1 MKRAWALLLACGVCL
16 AASDRVPM
24 TAKFEDSASFRWLS
38 KKVLRSRVLDDCG
51 SLAHWKAFTT
61 GGIPLVDARVDLKA
75 TDAERAVSEMSV
87 TAEGS
92 RDGGPVLRVRVP
104 ARLPVPGPKSGR
116 AWGGAGVR
124 RLFGGED
131 WRRFN
136 RVSFWVRPEGPGF
149 FVTALELRLYNEG
162 VEKLPAPFGQEGET
176 TVVLRNHEWNR
187 VVWEIGNVARDK
199 VASLEF
205 HYLISGGEPEA
216 GTAVVFDFDD
226 LELEAVEP
234 DYVEGWGVWPGRVA
248 YSHTGYSNG
257 GVKTALASGLAA
269 REFRLVDQ
277 ETGETVLAKP
287 VRTVSTRLGGF
298 QVMDFSEVRRT
309 GSYVL
314 EAGGPATRPFR
325 IEPDVWRGTVL
336 KALNFLYAERCGAA
350 IPGIHSVCHRDWT
363 VEHDGKRIVINGGW
377 HDAGDLTQDLF
388 NTTEIVRG
396 LFRMAERLSA
406 RGDDPELLA
415 RVLEEARWGLDWVLK
430 TRFGDGF
437 RNGGSAISRK
447 TNGIIGDD
455 DDVTATARN
464 TADVNFAAASVE
476 ALAGRIL
483 KGIDPRTAA
492 YALRAAAEDWRFALD
507 RLGAPPASGAKEIW
521 RGNFD
526 SANVE
531 LETVSAGALASVEL
545 WRATADPKYADK
557 ASELGKAILDS
568 QERTRPDWDIPL
580 LGFFYTGPAKD
591 RVLHYCH
598 KGHEHM
604 PVVALTALCEALPGH
619 PDWMKWYSAVVLHS
633 QYQMTVAEHTE
644 PYGVLPASI
653 YRDDEYL
660 TVPESRR
667 ESFRKQV
674 LQGVPLG
681 KGRYLRLFPVWL
693 DYRGHF
699 GTILS
704 QAQAL
709 EESARLRGDLEAAR
723 LAERQLEWVIGRNP
737 FSQSTMWGE
746 GYDFPPL
753 YSPSSGDMVGG
764 LPVGIQTRGESDVPY
779 WPVQSTWTYKEIW
792 VYPAARWLEL
802 TRDLGARAI
811 VEGRAGAVVELED
824 KASGQKTVAEPDP
837 VTGRFRATVPEGT
850 YVVRSLGAA
859 ETRTFLPGGAYE
871 MDLRPGRALDFE
883 VAKSVTAGG
892 DVTIKLIARGSGAHR
907 FALRTDNLTLSDPE
921 KELTLEP
928 GREGTLEWRARV
940 VSNDTPWVAVIYP
953 DDDLSRRKEI
963 GDTIPISE

>member
-1 MKRAWALLLACGVCL
+1 MA
-16 AASDRVPM
+16 
-24 TAKFEDSASFRWLS
+24 
-38 KKVLRSRVLDDCG
+38 
-51 SLAHWKAFTT
+51 
-61 GGIPLVDARVDLKA
+61 
-75 TDAERAVSEMSV
+75 
-87 TAEGS
+87 
-92 RDGGPVLRVRVP
+92 
-104 ARLPVPGPKSGR
+104 
-116 AWGGAGVR
+116 
-124 RLFGGED
+124 
-131 WRRFN
+131 
-136 RVSFWVRPEGPGF
+136 
-149 FVTALELRLYNEG
+149 
-162 VEKLPAPFGQEGET
+162 
-176 TVVLRNHEWNR
+176 
-187 VVWEIGNVARDK
+187 
-199 VASLEF
+199 
-205 HYLISGGEPEA
+205 
-216 GTAVVFDFDD
+216 
-226 LELEAVEP
+226 
-234 DYVEGWGVWPGRVA
+234 
-248 YSHTGYSNG
+248 
-257 GVKTALASGLAA
+257 
-269 REFRLVDQ
+269 
-277 ETGETVLAKP
+277 
-287 VRTVSTRLGGF
+287 
-298 QVMDFSEVRRT
+298 
-309 GSYVL
+309 
-314 EAGGPATRPFR
+314 
-325 IEPDVWRGTVL
+325 DV
-336 KALNFLYAERCGAA
+336 
-350 IPGIHSVCHRDWT
+350 
-363 VEHDGKRIVINGGW
+363 
-377 HDAGDLTQDLF
+377 
-388 NTTEIVRG
+388 
-396 LFRMAERLSA
+396 LSA

-464 TADVNFAAASVE
+464 TADVNFCAASVE
-476 ALAGRIL
+476 ALAGRVL

-531 LETVSAGALASVEL
+531 LETVSAGALGLRRSCGGP
-545 WRATADPKYADK
+545 RPTRNMRTRRP
-557 ASELGKAILDS
+557 SSGKTILDS

-709 EESARLRGDLEAAR
+709 EESARLRGDLQAAR

-746 GYDFPPL
+746 GGRFSVAVFAVLRRHGRRPAGRHPDPGGKRRAILARPEHLDIQGDLGLSGRPVAGAHYATSVRRRSSKDGQGPRSSSRTRPRDKRQ
-753 YSPSSGDMVGG
+753 SPSPTLS
-764 LPVGIQTRGESDVPY
+764 
-779 WPVQSTWTYKEIW
+779 
-792 VYPAARWLEL
+792 
-802 TRDLGARAI
+802 RD
-811 VEGRAGAVVELED
+811 
-824 KASGQKTVAEPDP
+824 ASGRPSPRGRTSCEASARRRPEPSCP
-837 VTGRFRATVPEGT
+837 AVLMRWISV
-850 YVVRSLGAA
+850 
-859 ETRTFLPGGAYE
+859 PGG
-871 MDLRPGRALDFE
+871 RWISRSPRA
-883 VAKSVTAGG
+883 
-892 DVTIKLIARGSGAHR
+892 
-907 FALRTDNLTLSDPE
+907 
-921 KELTLEP
+921 
-928 GREGTLEWRARV
+928 
-940 VSNDTPWVAVIYP
+940 
-953 DDDLSRRKEI
+953 
-963 GDTIPISE
+963 